1 MRDGRLRLPGTAVP
15 LLTGLG
21 ASPVADLVFRTLNEY
36 GPQSEAELR
45 QALGLPAERVRQAL
59 DELAG
64 SGAADPVPS
73 GGRATQRRW
82 RNHPPEVA
90 VDRLRQ
96 RRRESVRASH
106 IVRRWLATLPGL
118 DRDCQVEP
126 AQALTAHPL
135 HGSARVR
142 TRIAELVDAVRHEHL
157 SMHPEPAFSRA
168 AVRAAAP
175 LDQRLAAR
183 EVSVQTLGVPPAGN
197 DCTRAHTE
205 ELTRRGI
212 RYRELPVLPTK
223 LMIFDRQV
231 AVLPLDPLD
240 IAKGALELRTPDA
253 VRSVA
258 VWFLRQWETARP
270 PSPGLATTVDF
281 TPREQ
286 SIVALLA
293 AGHTD
298 ASAAAQLGISIRTVA
313 YSVRG
318 LMDRYNVQNRF
329 QLGLV
334 LGATSTD
341 QLPGDAPGA
350 AADPPDQEEATQ

>member
-1 MRDGRLRLPGTAVP
+1 MRDGRLRIPGTAVP

-36 GPQSEAELR
+36 GPQSESELR
-45 QALGLPAERVRQAL
+45 QALGLPAERVRSAL

-64 SGAADPVPS
+64 SGAADPEPA

-82 RNHPPEVA
+82 RNHPPDVA
-90 VDRLRQ
+90 VGRLRQ
-96 RRRESVRASH
+96 RQRDAVRAGH

-118 DRDCQVEP
+118 ERDCHVEP
-126 AQALTAHPL
+126 AQALTARPL
-135 HGSARVR
+135 HGAAQVR
-142 TRIAELVDAVRHEHL
+142 ARIAELVDAVRHEHL
-157 SMHPEPAFSRA
+157 SMHPEAAFSRA

-183 EVSVQTLGVPPAGN
+183 DVCVQTLGVPPAGD

-212 RYRELPVLPTK
+212 HYRELPALPTK

-240 IAKGALELRTPDA
+240 VAKGALELTVPDT

-258 VWFLRQWETARP
+258 AWFLRQWETART

-281 TPREQ
+281 SPREQ

-298 ASAAAQLGISIRTVA
+298 ASAAAHLGVSIRTVA
-313 YSVRG
+313 YAVRG

-334 LGATSTD
+334 LGAASTG
-341 QLPGDAPGA
+341 QPFGDANGA
-350 AADPPDQEEATQ
+350 VDPPEQEEATQ